1 MQTGSTE
8 ARRYNNAFSP
18 GERVQSLLF
27 VGRLDDVTFEH
38 RLQRYEFSHR
48 AMQSGYF
55 NLFHR
60 MASKTMNIP
69 KRNTTLAT
77 SEISDRS
84 WYIVAAA
91 RVPAP
96 RSKIQ
101 TRHNTSRGFG
111 GEHF

>member
-1 MQTGSTE
+1 MPYCSSAGSMM
-8 ARRYNNAFSP
+8 
-18 GERVQSLLF
+18 
-27 VGRLDDVTFEH
+27 VTFEH